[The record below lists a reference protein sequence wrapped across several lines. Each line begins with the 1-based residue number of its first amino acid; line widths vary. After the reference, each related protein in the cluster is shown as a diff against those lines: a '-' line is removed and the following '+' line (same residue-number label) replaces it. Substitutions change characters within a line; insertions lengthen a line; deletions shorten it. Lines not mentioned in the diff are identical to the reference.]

1 MKWVLALL
9 SLVGSLLWVSLC
21 LCGSSGAG
29 EPFADGE
36 GIELDRA
43 IPANERG
50 ILCLTLGDKGRIY
63 GGTTGRAA
71 HLFVYDPAKEHVRS
85 LARLEGGVG
94 FAYALIR
101 LPDGSLIGG
110 TQADPTGTAV
120 KTDPDAVGRLYRFT
134 LKEDGSAQVEELGVP
149 VKGQGIYTLAYLKET
164 NQIAG
169 NTWPDGHFFTYDLTT
184 KKFKDHGAI
193 AGYRTFETPQH
204 AADLNRHTK
213 AKISYPRQVSRAI
226 AVDEKTGVYT
236 GGAGGYLYRLDLKTQ
251 KLEKL
256 KIRLPAVPG
265 REAWASLEAAV
276 FHPRMNREAGPY
288 ASLVGGTSDGYLF
301 ELRIF
306 DKDKMVLRPRGR
318 ALGQGGI
325 QGLVISKEPGGGKGG
340 GGGEGG
346 QGVTF
351 RGLGG
356 HRLGM
361 PRWFVFRHGGGSSE
375 LSPGNIP
382 RVDGQLSMVSF
393 GALISDDKG
402 NLYAGETDR
411 IARLVRYSSKPRAK
425 PKPTA
430 KQPEKQTL
438 GESPALEPPRKL
450 ACRIVF
456 ASAGTT
462 TDGSGYTA
470 LRVGLDG
477 KVYVGASRYGGYAW
491 LLRFDPATKSLFME
505 KVVNVQQLTGEYLK
519 GINTQGKIHAII
531 LVGPDGRIW
540 FATKQAHEIFD
551 TRPEYGEDLE
561 GYPGGHLC
569 YYDPKTGFSR
579 SVGILKRQEGLMGG
593 AIDKARGKL
602 YYRTEPKNLFL
613 VYDIKSGQVQE
624 RGHVGAACRYMVS
637 DKSGAVYSPGRGNYL
652 TRYDPETGYLED
664 LAVKVQGKGG
674 YTAPYV
680 IALGPNGKLY
690 GAGVSHPSIM
700 EFDIDTY
707 KKGPFPEVTM
717 RNVAPAAPPGL
728 PVNDIHAGVFG
739 KDGRFYYP
747 LLTNGP
753 LVKGGKAE
761 VHLRIMRFDPKTKKS
776 ETVGIP
782 DTSSL
787 DESKV
792 KHAYVRD
799 VKYKLDYI
807 QGAVVGEDGT
817 LYLMDIYPQ
826 LNVAC
831 FPKLTAP

>member
-1 MKWVLALL
+1 MKWLLALL
-9 SLVGSLLWVSLC
+9 SLTASLLGLSLC
-21 LCGSSGAG
+21 LCGPPPAK
-29 EPFADGE
+29 EAFADGE
-36 GIELDRA
+36 AIELDRA
-43 IPANERG
+43 LPANERG
-50 ILCLTLGDKGRIY
+50 ILCLALGEGGRIY

-71 HLFVYDPAKEHVRS
+71 HLFVYDPAKRQVRS

-94 FAYALIR
+94 FAHALVR
-101 LPDGSLIGG
+101 LPDGSFIGG
-110 TQADPTGTAV
+110 TQADPTGTAL
-120 KTDPDAVGRLYRFT
+120 KTDPGAVGRLYRFT
-134 LKEDGSAQVEELGVP
+134 PTQDGPAKIEELGVP
-149 VKGQGIYTLAYLKET
+149 VKGQGIYTLAYIKET
-164 NQIAG
+164 KQIAG
-169 NTWPDGHFFTYDLTT
+169 NTWPDGHFFTYDLAT

-193 AGYRTFETPQH
+193 AGHRTFETPQH
-204 AADLNRHTK
+204 AADLNRHTA

-226 AVDEKTGVYT
+226 AVDEKTGAYT
-236 GGAGGYLYRLDLKTQ
+236 GGADGYLYRFDPKTQ
-251 KLEKL
+251 KVEKL

-265 REAWASLEAAV
+265 REAWASLDVAV
-276 FHPRMNREAGPY
+276 FHPRLNRESGAY

-301 ELRIF
+301 ELRVF
-306 DKDKMVLRPRGR
+306 DRDRIVLRPRGR
-318 ALGQGGI
+318 ALAQGGI
-325 QGLVISKEPGGGKGG
+325 QGLVVSQEPA
-340 GGGEGG
+340 GEKGG

-351 RGLGG
+351 RGIGG
-356 HRLGM
+356 HRVGM

-382 RVDGQLSMVSF
+382 RVDGQLSMGTF
-393 GALISDDKG
+393 GALITDDRG
-402 NLYAGETDR
+402 DIYAGETDR
-411 IARLVRYSSKPRAK
+411 IARLVRYSLKPRGK
-425 PKPTA
+425 PGKA
-430 KQPEKQTL
+430 ARQPDRQTL
-438 GESPALEPPRKL
+438 GEGPVLEPPRKL
-450 ACRIVF
+450 PCRIVF
-456 ASAGTT
+456 APAGTT
-462 TDGSGYTA
+462 TEGSGYTA
-470 LRVGLDG
+470 IRVGLDG
-477 KVYVGASRYGGYAW
+477 KVYVGAARYGGYAW

-505 KVVNVQQLTGEYLK
+505 KVVNLRQLTGENLK

-531 LVGPDGRIW
+531 IVGPDGRIW
-540 FATKQAHEIFD
+540 FATKQAHEIFE
-551 TRPEYGEDLE
+551 TRPEYGEDPE

-579 SVGILKRQEGLMGG
+579 SVGILKKQEGLMGG
-593 AIDKARGKL
+593 AIDAARGKL

-613 VYDIKSGQVQE
+613 VYDIKSGAVQE
-624 RGHVGAACRYMVS
+624 RGHIGAACRYMVS
-637 DKSGAVYSPGRGNYL
+637 DKGGAVYSPGRGSYL
-652 TRYDPETGYLED
+652 SRYDPETGYVED
-664 LAVKVQGKGG
+664 LAVKVEGKGG

-690 GAGVSHPSIM
+690 GAGVAHPWIM
-700 EFDIDTY
+700 EFDIDTF

-753 LVKGGKAE
+753 LAKGAKAE

-799 VKYKLDYI
+799 EKYKLDYI
-807 QGAVVGEDGT
+807 QGAVVGADGT
-817 LYLMDIYPQ
+817 LFLMDIYPQ